1 MKITKLKNILND
13 EKIRRLLII
22 CGALGIGLIFL
33 STFIELP
40 KDNNSYDITAYKE
53 QIQTSLNDMLN
64 QVDGVGECSVLI
76 TMENSAEG
84 VYLQNSS
91 TKTKEIEPKIRG
103 VVVACFGGD
112 DPVVIG
118 KVSEIVT
125 KVLNISSARVCV
137 TKLDSKE

>member
-1 MKITKLKNILND
+1 
-13 EKIRRLLII
+13 
-22 CGALGIGLIFL
+22 
-33 STFIELP
+33 
-40 KDNNSYDITAYKE
+40 
-53 QIQTSLNDMLN
+53 MLN

-125 KVLNISSARVCV
+125 KALNISSAKVCV